1 MLEGID
7 YIAEKA
13 RQAVEVRA
21 EDYTGSDGQLYCGK
35 CRTPKQCRIEILG
48 QVRMPYCLCRC
59 EEEHDRRI
67 QEEMNQERT
76 ERLRRDCFP
85 DTDMCNW
92 RFESDDGIG
101 NQKALSAMR
110 NYAEKFEI
118 MQEKQL
124 GLLVYGDVGVG
135 KTFAAACVANA
146 LITSGYF
153 VKWLSAVRIVERG
166 FFRDEQEQEE
176 YTNSMIR
183 PDLLILDDL
192 GAERQTEFA
201 TERIHSLINTRILTG
216 KPMIVTTNL
225 TLDQLTNTGDI
236 QKNRIFSRL
245 FKMTV
250 PVEYIGSDRRK
261 KIMKQNFHDVKDLLG
276 L

>member
-1 MLEGID
+1 MLAGID
-7 YIAEKA
+7 YIAEKT
-13 RQAVEVRA
+13 RQAIEVHE
-21 EDYTGSDGQLYCGK
+21 EDYTGTDGLLYCGK

-48 QVRMPYCLCRC
+48 QIRIPYCLCKC

-85 DTDMCNW
+85 DADMCQW
-92 RFESDDGIG
+92 QFASDDGTG
-101 NQKALSAMR
+101 DQKALSAMK
-110 NYAEKFEI
+110 NYAEKFKI

-135 KTFAAACVANA
+135 KSFAAACVANT
-146 LITSGYF
+146 LLTDGYS
-153 VKWLSAVRIVERG
+153 VKWLSAIQIGERG
-166 FFRDEQEQEE
+166 FFRNEQEQEE
-176 YTNSMIR
+176 YTRCVTS

-192 GAERQTEFA
+192 GAERQTDFTA
-201 TERIHSLINTRILTG
+201 ERIHSLINTRILTN
-216 KPMIVTTNL
+216 KPMLVTTNL
-225 TLDQLTNTGDI
+225 TPDQLTNTGNV

-250 PVEYIGSDRRK
+250 PVQYTGSDRRK